1 MGGILFLK
9 SKNVEKIKEFY
20 QIQIGMDAWLEQEDC
35 VILKHGNLLLG
46 FCARE
51 EIEKQGIITFFY
63 PTREEV
69 DSMYAKLWECATTE
83 LKENDKYQIY
93 HFFAKDPENRTIEFQ
108 SFLHPMDSYLTG
120 DEMLI
125 KRRSIRYFGE
135 REVHDDVLRKLFE
148 VCRYAPTSKNS
159 QSYYFLAVYDKKK
172 LGILA
177 SLRKKSSAP
186 IARAPLAV
194 AICSDPSK
202 SKRHIQDGCIAAYHF
217 LLAAWNFELGT
228 CWIGGMD
235 RDDVKETLGI
245 PQNHYVAT
253 VTPLG
258 HPAEQPE
265 PRSRRPS
272 KEMVKFIK

>member
-1 MGGILFLK
+1 
-9 SKNVEKIKEFY
+9 
-20 QIQIGMDAWLEQEDC
+20 
-35 VILKHGNLLLG
+35 
-46 FCARE
+46 
-51 EIEKQGIITFFY
+51 
-63 PTREEV
+63 
-69 DSMYAKLWECATTE
+69 
-83 LKENDKYQIY
+83 
-93 HFFAKDPENRTIEFQ
+93 
-108 SFLHPMDSYLTG
+108 MDSYLTG

-125 KRRSIRYFGE
+125 KRSSIRYFGE

-159 QSYYFLAVYDKKK
+159 QSYYFL
-172 LGILA
+172 
-177 SLRKKSSAP
+177 
-186 IARAPLAV
+186 
-194 AICSDPSK
+194 
-202 SKRHIQDGCIAAYHF
+202 F
-217 LLAAWNFELGT
+217 LLAAWNFKLGT